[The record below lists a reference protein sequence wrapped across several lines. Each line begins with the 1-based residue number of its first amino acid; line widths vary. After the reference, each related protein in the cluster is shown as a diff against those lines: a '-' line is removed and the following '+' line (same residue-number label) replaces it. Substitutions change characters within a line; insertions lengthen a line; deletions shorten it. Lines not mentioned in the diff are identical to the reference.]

1 MTVATTEASAEQ
13 EIRTALDSFLKTV
26 SSKDVGAIMAFYAP
40 DVVAYDAI
48 AALQFKGAK
57 AYGDHWRQCLSMCS
71 ELSLEASDIHV
82 ATSGDLATMHY
93 LHRCAGVDDKG
104 EEQACWMRA
113 TVIWRRQDGGWKIIH
128 DHYSAP
134 FDPESGQAL
143 MELSP

>member
-1 MTVATTEASAEQ
+1 MTVATVESSAEQ
-13 EIRTALDSFLKTV
+13 EIRDVLDSFLKTV
-26 SSKDVGAIMAFYAP
+26 SSKDVEAIMDFYASE
-40 DVVAYDAI
+40 VVAFDAI

-57 AYGDHWRQCLSMCS
+57 AYGDHWRQCLSMCD
-71 ELSLEASDIHV
+71 ELSLEASDIHI
-82 ATSGDLATMHY
+82 ATAGDLATSHY

-143 MELSP
+143 MGLSP